1 MHDTNCVI
9 RTNTQ
14 EVPNKSLMVLFIT
27 YLVNKRN
34 NTLRLRL
41 LVIVKVRSLSF
52 LLIL

>member
-27 YLVNKRN
+27 SLANKRN

-41 LVIVKVRSLSF
+41 MVIVELRSLSF
-52 LLIL
+52 PLIL